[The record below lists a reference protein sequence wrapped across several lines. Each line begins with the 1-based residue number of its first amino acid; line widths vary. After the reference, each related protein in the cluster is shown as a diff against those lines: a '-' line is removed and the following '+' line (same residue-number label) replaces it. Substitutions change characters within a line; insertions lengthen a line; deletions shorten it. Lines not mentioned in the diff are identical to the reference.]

1 MNSADI
7 REGFLRFF
15 EGYDHLRLPSAPL
28 LSPDPT
34 LLFTAAGMVPLK
46 QYYLGEVMPPS
57 LRMTSDQKCIRT
69 NDIERVGR
77 TARHHTFFEMLGNF
91 SIGNYFKDEAIAMA
105 YEFST
110 RVLGLSPDRIWVT
123 IYKEDLQTAD
133 IWQKVGIPRERIVPM
148 GADDNFWTM
157 GPVGPCGPC
166 SELYIDRGVRHPGDE
181 NQQMGDDGDRFLE
194 YWNLVFT
201 QFDRQP
207 DGSLKPLA
215 RKNIDTGLGLE
226 RMTSIMEETD
236 TDFETDGFRPIIQTV
251 ADLSHQEYGADPRVT
266 ARMKTIAD
274 HVRACTFLMA
284 ENLLP
289 SNEKQ
294 GYVLRRLLRR
304 SQALGRMIGI
314 EGAFMGKVADTVI
327 DVMKGPFPELVAEGD
342 RIKGDMEVEEQRF
355 DHTLREGLVEFTKA
369 TLAVRQDGSDTMPGK
384 TAFYLHDTMGFP
396 VELTA
401 DLLRDAGLNLDRE
414 GFDVLLNDQRH
425 GGSESSGVEEASRER
440 TGYVKL
446 RETVGSSHFVGYE
459 TLSAEAVVTGLLKDG
474 EAASSAKVGD
484 HVGLI
489 LSSTPFY
496 GEKGGQVGDTGFI
509 TTPGARFEV
518 TDTGT
523 PVEGLIIHEGI
534 LVEGAIAA
542 GDSARAEVDP
552 ERRKAIARAH
562 TATHL
567 LQAALRSMDP
577 TVQQK
582 GSKVMPDEFHF
593 DFSFRGSL
601 GAGDRKVL
609 EEKVLRFITS
619 NAAVR
624 TDVMPIE
631 EARKTGALAFF
642 GEKYGT
648 AVRVVTADGI
658 SKELCGG
665 THVTAT
671 GDIGFLHIRSIRS
684 IGTDTK
690 RIEASV
696 GLGALRE
703 FWTYQESVERS
714 AETLGCAP
722 VPAEVTRAVED
733 LTGVVRERDRRIEGL
748 IAAAT
753 DRRVRDLI
761 AQPAIVKG
769 QRVVVATFEGL
780 TAEALRSAGD
790 MAEQQ
795 LGDGVF
801 IGMASGGDGFTVIKV
816 FGTAGATF
824 SARGIF
830 KALTDKYGG
839 KGGGSDRMCQGRI
852 AGLPT
857 AEELEALLG

>member
-7 REGFLRFF
+7 REGYLRFF
-15 EGYDHLRLPSAPL
+15 EGHEHLRLPSAPL

-46 QYYLGEVMPPS
+46 QYYLGEATPPNP
-57 LRMTSDQKCIRT
+57 RMTSDQKCIRT

-91 SIGNYFKDEAIAMA
+91 SIGNYFKDDAIAMA

-110 RVLGLSPDRIWVT
+110 KVLSLSADRIWVT
-123 IYKEDLQTAD
+123 IYEDDLQTAD

-181 NQQMGDDGDRFLE
+181 KQQMGDEGDRFLE

-207 DGSLKPLA
+207 DGSLKPLS

-226 RMTSIMEETD
+226 RMTSIIEDTD
-236 TDFETDGFRPIIQTV
+236 TDFETDGFQPIIQTV
-251 ADLSHQEYGADPRVT
+251 TDLSHQEYGGDPQVT

-327 DVMKGPFPELVAEGD
+327 DLMKGPFPELLAERE
-342 RIKGDMEVEEQRF
+342 RIKGDMDIEEQRF
-355 DHTLREGLVEFTKA
+355 DHTLRDGLVEFTKA
-369 TLAVRQDGSDTMPGK
+369 VLAVRQDSSDTMSGK

-401 DLLRDAGLNLDRE
+401 DLLRDAGLKLDCE

-425 GGSESSGVEEASRER
+425 GSSESSGVEEASRER
-440 TGYVKL
+440 TAYIKL
-446 RETVGSSHFVGYE
+446 RSTVGTSHFVGYE

-474 EAASSAKVGD
+474 EPASSAQAGD

-496 GEKGGQVGDTGFI
+496 GEKGGQVGDAGVI
-509 TTPGARFEV
+509 TTQGARFEV
-518 TDTGT
+518 TDTKT
-523 PVEGLIIHEGI
+523 PAEGLIIHEGV

-542 GDSARAEVDP
+542 GETVRAEVDP

-567 LQAALRSMDP
+567 LQAALRSIDS

-582 GSKVMPDEFHF
+582 GSRVMPDEFHF
-593 DFSFRGSL
+593 DFSLRGSL
-601 GAGDRKVL
+601 DADGRKVL
-609 EEKVLRFITS
+609 EEKVLGFITA
-619 NAAVR
+619 NVPVR

-631 EARKTGALAFF
+631 EARRTGALAFF
-642 GEKYGT
+642 GEKYGVT
-648 AVRVVTADGI
+648 VRVVAVDGI

-665 THVTAT
+665 THITAT
-671 GDIGFLHIRSIRS
+671 GDIGFLHIRSIHS

-703 FWTYQESVERS
+703 FWAYQESVEQV
-714 AETLGCAP
+714 AGTLKCRP
-722 VPAEVTRAVED
+722 VPADVTRAVDE
-733 LTGVVRERDRRIEGL
+733 LAAVVKERDRRIEGL

-761 AQPAIVKG
+761 AQPATIKG
-769 QRVVVATFEGL
+769 QPVVVAAFEGL

-795 LGDGVF
+795 LESGVF
-801 IGMASGGDGFTVIKV
+801 IGMTSGGDGFTVIKV
-816 FGTAGATF
+816 FGNAGTTF
-824 SARGIF
+824 SARDIF
-830 KALTDKYGG
+830 KTLTDKYGG
-839 KGGGSDRMCQGRI
+839 KGGGNDRMCQGRI

-857 AEELEALLG
+857 VQELEVLLG

>member
-15 EGYDHLRLPSAPL
+15 EGHDHLRLPSAPL

-46 QYYLGEVMPPS
+46 QYYLGEVAPPS

-91 SIGNYFKDEAIAMA
+91 SIGDYFKDDAIAMA
-105 YEFST
+105 YEYST
-110 RVLGLSPDRIWVT
+110 KVLGLSADRIWVT
-123 IYKEDLQTAD
+123 IYREDLQTAD

-236 TDFETDGFRPIIQTV
+236 TDFETDGFKPIIQTV
-251 ADLSHQEYGADPRVT
+251 SDLSHQEYGAEPRVT

-289 SNEKQ
+289 GNEKQ

-327 DVMKGPFPELVAEGD
+327 DVMKRPFPELVAEAD
-342 RIKGDMEVEEQRF
+342 RIKGDMQVEEQRF

-369 TLAVRQDGSDTMPGK
+369 VEAVRQDGSDTLPGK

-401 DLLRDAGLNLDRE
+401 DLLRDAGLKLDRE
-414 GFDVLLNDQRH
+414 GFDALLNDQRH
-425 GGSESSGVEEASRER
+425 GSSESSGVEEASRER

-446 RETVGSSHFVGYE
+446 RGTVGSSHFVGYE
-459 TLSAEAVVTGLLKDG
+459 TLSAEAVVTGLLRDG

-496 GEKGGQVGDTGFI
+496 GEKGGQVGDMGVI
-509 TTPGARFEV
+509 TTQGARFEV
-518 TDTGT
+518 MDTRT
-523 PVEGLIIHEGI
+523 PVEGLIIHEGV
-534 LVEGAIAA
+534 LVEGAMAA
-542 GDSARAEVDP
+542 GDTARAEVNP
-552 ERRKAIARAH
+552 ERRRAIMRAH

-567 LQAALRSMDP
+567 LQAALRSIDP

-593 DFSFRGSL
+593 DFSFRGSF
-601 GAGDRKVL
+601 GSDDRKAL
-609 EEKVLRFITS
+609 EEKVLGFITS
-619 NAAVR
+619 NVPVR
-624 TDVMPIE
+624 TDVMPME

-642 GEKYGT
+642 GEKYGA
-648 AVRVVTADGI
+648 AVRVVSADGI

-665 THVTAT
+665 THVSAT
-671 GDIGFLHIRSIRS
+671 GDIGFLHIRSIHS

-696 GLGALRE
+696 GLGALHE
-703 FWTYQESVERS
+703 FWAYQDGVEQV
-714 AETLGCAP
+714 AGTLDCAP

-733 LTGVVRERDRRIEGL
+733 VTAAVKERDRRIEGL

-761 AQPAIVKG
+761 AQPASIKG
-769 QRVVVATFEGL
+769 QPVVVATFEAL

-790 MAEQQ
+790 MAERQ
-795 LGDGVF
+795 LQDGVF
-801 IGMASGGDGFTVIKV
+801 IGMTSGGEGFTVIKV

-830 KALTDKYGG
+830 KVLTDKYGG
-839 KGGGSDRMCQGRI
+839 KGGGNDHMCQGRI

>member
-1 MNSADI
+1 VNSADI

-46 QYYLGEVMPPS
+46 QYYLGEVTPPS

-110 RVLGLSPDRIWVT
+110 RVLGLSADRIWVT
-123 IYKEDLQTAD
+123 IYEEDLQTAD

-148 GADDNFWTM
+148 GAGDNFWTM

-284 ENLLP
+284 EKLLP

-342 RIKGDMEVEEQRF
+342 RIKGDMEIEEQRF

-369 TLAVRQDGSDTMPGK
+369 ALAVRQDGSDTMPGK

-459 TLSAEAVVTGLLKDG
+459 TLSAEAVVTGLLKGG

-518 TDTGT
+518 TDTRT

-567 LQAALRSMDP
+567 LQAALRSIDP

-609 EEKVLRFITS
+609 EEEVLGFITS

-642 GEKYGT
+642 GEKYGV

-703 FWTYQESVERS
+703 FWAYQESVERS

-733 LTGVVRERDRRIEGL
+733 LTGVVKERDRRIEGL

-761 AQPAIVKG
+761 AQPATVKG

-801 IGMASGGDGFTVIKV
+801 IGMASGEDGFTVIKV

-839 KGGGSDRMCQGRI
+839 KGGGNDRMCQGRI

>member
-15 EGYDHLRLPSAPL
+15 EGHDHLRLPSAPL
-28 LSPDPT
+28 LSPDRT

-46 QYYLGEVMPPS
+46 QYYLGEVTPPS
-57 LRMTSDQKCIRT
+57 PRMTSDQKCIRT

-91 SIGNYFKDEAIAMA
+91 SIGDYFKDDAIAMA
-105 YEFST
+105 LEFST
-110 RVLGLSPDRIWVT
+110 KVLGLPADRIWVT

-181 NQQMGDDGDRFLE
+181 KQQMGDDGDRFLE

-201 QFDRQP
+201 QFDRQS

-226 RMTSIMEETD
+226 RMTSIIEDTD
-236 TDFETDGFRPIIQTV
+236 TDFETDGFQPIIQTV
-251 ADLSHQEYGADPRVT
+251 ADLSHQEYGRDPRVT

-327 DVMKGPFPELVAEGD
+327 DLMKGPFPELLAEGE
-342 RIKGDMEVEEQRF
+342 RIKRDMAVEEQRF
-355 DHTLREGLVEFTKA
+355 DHTLRDGLVEFTKA
-369 TLAVRQDGSDTMPGK
+369 VEVVRQGGSDTLPGK

-401 DLLRDAGLNLDRE
+401 DLLRDAGIKLDRE
-414 GFDVLLNDQRH
+414 GFDALLNGQRH
-425 GGSESSGVEEASRER
+425 GGSESSGVEDVSRER
-440 TGYVKL
+440 TGYIKL
-446 RETVGSSHFVGYE
+446 RGTVGTSHFVGYE
-459 TLSAEAVVTGLLKDG
+459 SLSAEAVVTGVLKDG
-474 EAASSAKVGD
+474 EPAGSAQVGD
-484 HVGLI
+484 HIGLV
-489 LSSTPFY
+489 LSSTSFY
-496 GEKGGQVGDTGFI
+496 GEKGGQVGDTGII

-518 TDTGT
+518 TDTKT
-523 PVEGLIIHEGI
+523 PVEGLIIHEGV

-542 GDSARAEVDP
+542 GDTARAEVDP

-567 LQAALRSMDP
+567 LQAALRSIDP

-601 GAGDRKVL
+601 DADDRKAM
-609 EEKVLRFITS
+609 EEKVMGFIMA
-619 NAAVR
+619 NVPVR

-631 EARKTGALAFF
+631 EARRTGALAFF
-642 GEKYGT
+642 GEKYGET
-648 AVRVVTADGI
+648 VRVVAADGI

-703 FWTYQESVERS
+703 FWAYQEGVEQ
-714 AETLGCAP
+714 AAGILGCGP
-722 VPAEVTRAVED
+722 VPAEVMRAVQD
-733 LTGVVRERDRRIEGL
+733 LTDVVKEHDRRIEGL

-753 DRRVRDLI
+753 DRHVRDLI
-761 AQPAIVKG
+761 AQPATIKG
-769 QRVVVATFEGL
+769 QPVVVATFEGL
-780 TAEALRSAGD
+780 TTEALRSAGD

-795 LGDGVF
+795 LGNGVF
-801 IGMASGGDGFTVIKV
+801 IGMVAGGDGFSVVKV

-824 SARGIF
+824 SARAIF
-830 KALTDKYGG
+830 KTLTDKYGG
-839 KGGGSDRMCQGRI
+839 KGGGNDRMCQGRI
-852 AGLPT
+852 ASLPT

>member
-1 MNSADI
+1 VNSADI
-7 REGFLRFF
+7 REGYLRFF

-28 LSPDPT
+28 LSPDRT
-34 LLFTAAGMVPLK
+34 LLFTGAGMVPLK
-46 QYYLGEVMPPS
+46 QYYLGEATPPS
-57 LRMTSDQKCIRT
+57 PRMTSDQKCIRT

-91 SIGNYFKDEAIAMA
+91 SIGNYFKDDAIAMA

-110 RVLGLSPDRIWVT
+110 KVLGLSADRIWVT
-123 IYKEDLQTAD
+123 IYREDLQTAD
-133 IWQKVGIPRERIVPM
+133 IWQKVGIPHERIVPM

-181 NQQMGDDGDRFLE
+181 NQKMGDEGDRFLE

-215 RKNIDTGLGLE
+215 CKNIDTGLGLE
-226 RMTSIMEETD
+226 RITSIIEDTD

-251 ADLSHQEYGADPRVT
+251 ADLSHQEYGGDPRVT
-266 ARMKTIAD
+266 SRMKTIAD

-327 DVMKGPFPELVAEGD
+327 DLMKGPFPELVAEGE

-355 DHTLREGLVEFTKA
+355 DRTLREGLVEFTKSVE
-369 TLAVRQDGSDTMPGK
+369 AVRRDGSDTMPGK

-401 DLLRDAGLNLDRE
+401 DLLRDAGLKLDRE
-414 GFDVLLNDQRH
+414 GFGVLLNDQRH
-425 GGSESSGVEEASRER
+425 GGSESSGVEEESRER
-440 TGYVKL
+440 TEYIKL
-446 RETVGSSHFVGYE
+446 RGTVGTSHFVGYE
-459 TLSAEAVVTGLLKDG
+459 TLSAEAVVTGLLKGG
-474 EAASSAKVGD
+474 ESASSAQVGD
-484 HVGLI
+484 HVGLV
-489 LSSTPFY
+489 LSLTPFY
-496 GEKGGQVGDTGFI
+496 GEKGGQVGDTGVI
-509 TTPGARFEV
+509 TTQGAHFEV
-518 TDTGT
+518 TDTKT
-523 PVEGLIIHEGI
+523 PVEGLIIHEGV
-534 LVEGAIAA
+534 LAEGAIAA
-542 GDSARAEVDP
+542 GDTVRAEVDP

-567 LQAALRSMDP
+567 VQAALRSIDP

-593 DFSFRGSL
+593 DFTFRGSL
-601 GAGDRKVL
+601 GADDRKAV
-609 EEKVLRFITS
+609 EEKVLGFITA
-619 NAAVR
+619 NVPVV
-624 TDVMPIE
+624 TEVMSIE
-631 EARKTGALAFF
+631 KARRTGALAFF
-642 GEKYGT
+642 GEKYGA
-648 AVRVVTADGI
+648 AVRVVAVDGV

-696 GLGALRE
+696 GLGALRD
-703 FWTYQESVERS
+703 FWAYQEGVEQ
-714 AETLGCAP
+714 AAGTLNCRP
-722 VPAEVTRAVED
+722 VPAEVTRAVQD
-733 LTGVVRERDRRIEGL
+733 LAGVVDERDRRIEGL

-761 AQPAIVKG
+761 AQPATVKG
-769 QRVVVATFEGL
+769 QPVVVATFEGL

-801 IGMASGGDGFTVIKV
+801 IGMVSGGDGFTVIKV
-816 FGTAGATF
+816 FGTACATF
-824 SARGIF
+824 SARSIF
-830 KALTDKYGG
+830 KTLTDEVGG
-839 KGGGSDRMCQGRI
+839 KGGGNDRMCQGRI
-852 AGLPT
+852 GGLPT

>member
-7 REGFLRFF
+7 REGYLRFF
-15 EGYDHLRLPSAPL
+15 EGHDHLRLPSAPL

-46 QYYLGEVMPPS
+46 QYYLGEATPPS

-91 SIGNYFKDEAIAMA
+91 SIGDYFKDDAIAMA
-105 YEFST
+105 YDFST
-110 RVLGLSPDRIWVT
+110 RVLGLPADRIWVT
-123 IYKEDLQTAD
+123 IYKEDLETAD

-166 SELYIDRGVRHPGDE
+166 SELYIDRGVRHAGDE
-181 NQQMGDDGDRFLE
+181 RQQMGDEGDRFLE

-226 RMTSIMEETD
+226 RMTSILEDTD

-251 ADLSHQEYGADPRVT
+251 SEFSHQEYGADPRVT

-284 ENLLP
+284 EHLLP

-314 EGAFMGKVADTVI
+314 EGSFMGKVADTVI
-327 DVMKGPFPELVAEGD
+327 DLMQGPFPELVAEGQ

-355 DHTLREGLVEFTKA
+355 DRTLREGLVEFTKA
-369 TLAVRQDGSDTMPGK
+369 VEQVRQGGSDTLPGK

-401 DLLRDAGLNLDRE
+401 DLLRDAGLKLDRE
-414 GFDVLLNDQRH
+414 GFDVLLSEQRH
-425 GGSESSGVEEASRER
+425 AGSESSGVEDASRER
-440 TGYVKL
+440 TGYIKL
-446 RETVGSSHFVGYE
+446 RGAVGSTHFVGYE

-474 EAASSAKVGD
+474 EPASSAKAGD

-496 GEKGGQVGDTGFI
+496 GEKGGQVGDTGVI

-518 TDTGT
+518 SDTRT
-523 PVEGLIIHEGI
+523 PVEGLIIHEGV
-534 LVEGAIAA
+534 LVQGAIAA
-542 GDSARAEVDP
+542 GDIARAEVDL
-552 ERRKAIARAH
+552 ERRRAIMRAH

-601 GAGDRKVL
+601 GGDDRKAL
-609 EEKVLRFITS
+609 EQKVLGFITA
-619 NAAVR
+619 NVPVR

-631 EARKTGALAFF
+631 EARRTGALAFF
-642 GEKYGT
+642 GEKYGAT
-648 AVRVVTADGI
+648 VRVVTADGI

-671 GDIGFLHIRSIRS
+671 GDIGFLHVRSIRS
-684 IGTDTK
+684 IGTDTR
-690 RIEASV
+690 RIEAAV

-703 FWTYQESVERS
+703 FWAYQDGMEKAALTMS
-714 AETLGCAP
+714 CAP
-722 VPAEVTRAVED
+722 VPADVVRTAGELV
-733 LTGVVRERDRRIEGL
+733 GQVRERDRRIEGL
-748 IAAAT
+748 VAAAT
-753 DRRVRDLI
+753 DQRMKSLI
-761 AQPAIVKG
+761 ADPAMIKG
-769 QRVVVATFEGL
+769 QPVVLAVFDGL
-780 TAEALRSAGD
+780 TPEALRSAGD

-795 LGDGVF
+795 LGS
-801 IGMASGGDGFTVIKV
+801 GMFVGRLSDADGFAVIKV
-816 FGTAGATF
+816 FGTATGTF
-824 SARGIF
+824 SARKVF
-830 KALTDKYGG
+830 KALTDKLGG
-839 KGGGSDRMCQGRI
+839 KGGGSDRMCQGRV
-852 AGLPT
+852 GGQLT
-857 AEELEALLG
+857 TEELEVLLG

>member
-1 MNSADI
+1 
-7 REGFLRFF
+7 
-15 EGYDHLRLPSAPL
+15 
-28 LSPDPT
+28 
-34 LLFTAAGMVPLK
+34 MVPLK
-46 QYYLGEVMPPS
+46 QYYLGEVTPPS

-123 IYKEDLQTAD
+123 IYEEDLQTAD

-401 DLLRDAGLNLDRE
+401 DLLRDAGLNLNRE

-518 TDTGT
+518 TDTRT

-642 GEKYGT
+642 GEKYGA

-703 FWTYQESVERS
+703 FWAYQESVERS
-714 AETLGCAP
+714 ADTLGCVP
-722 VPAEVTRAVED
+722 VPAEVTRAMED

-761 AQPAIVKG
+761 AQPATVKG
-769 QRVVVATFEGL
+769 QSVVVATFEGL

-839 KGGGSDRMCQGRI
+839 KGGGNDRMCQGRI

>member
-1 MNSADI
+1 
-7 REGFLRFF
+7 
-15 EGYDHLRLPSAPL
+15 
-28 LSPDPT
+28 
-34 LLFTAAGMVPLK
+34 MVPLK
-46 QYYLGEVMPPS
+46 QYYLGEATPPS
-57 LRMTSDQKCIRT
+57 VRMTSDQKCIRT

-91 SIGNYFKDEAIAMA
+91 SIGDYFKDDAIAMA
-105 YEFST
+105 YDFST
-110 RVLGLSPDRIWVT
+110 RVLGLPAGRIWVT

-133 IWQKVGIPRERIVPM
+133 IWQKVGIPRDRIVPM

-166 SELYIDRGVRHPGDE
+166 TELYIDRGVRHPGDE
-181 NQQMGDDGDRFLE
+181 NQRMGDEGDRFLE

-226 RMTSIMEETD
+226 RMTSIIEDTD

-251 ADLSHQEYGADPRVT
+251 AELSRQEYGADARVT

-284 ENLLP
+284 EHLLP

-314 EGAFMGKVADTVI
+314 EGSFMGAVADSVI
-327 DVMKGPFPELVAEGD
+327 DLMQGPFPELAAEGD
-342 RIKGDMEVEEQRF
+342 RIKRDMEVEEQRF
-355 DHTLREGLVEFTKA
+355 DRTLREGLVEFTKA
-369 TLAVRQDGSDTMPGK
+369 VDQVRQSGGDTLPGK

-401 DLLRDAGLNLDRE
+401 DLLRDAGLKLDRE
-414 GFDVLLNDQRH
+414 GFDVLLQEQRH
-425 GGSESSGVEEASRER
+425 GGSESSGVEDASRER
-440 TGYVKL
+440 TGFIKL
-446 RETVGSSHFVGYE
+446 REAVGTTHFVGYE
-459 TLSAEAVVTGLLKDG
+459 TMSAEAVVTGLLRDG
-474 EAASSAKVGD
+474 QPASSAKTGD

-496 GEKGGQVGDTGFI
+496 GEKGGQVGDTGVI

-518 TDTGT
+518 TDTKT
-523 PVEGLIIHEGI
+523 PVEGLIIHEGV
-534 LVEGAIAA
+534 LVEGAMAA
-542 GDSARAEVDP
+542 GDTARAEVDAP
-552 ERRKAIARAH
+552 RRRAIMRAH

-567 LQAALRSMDP
+567 LQAALRAIDP

-593 DFSFRGSL
+593 DFSFRGTL
-601 GAGDRKVL
+601 GADDRKAL
-609 EEKVLRFITS
+609 EEKVMGFIMA
-619 NAAVR
+619 NAPVR

-631 EARKTGALAFF
+631 EARRTGALAFF
-642 GEKYGT
+642 GEKYGAT
-648 AVRVVTADGI
+648 VRVVTADGI

-665 THVTAT
+665 THVSAT
-671 GDIGFLHIRSIRS
+671 GDIGFLHVRSIRS

-696 GLGALRE
+696 GLGALHE
-703 FWTYQESVERS
+703 FWTYQDGVE
-714 AETLGCAP
+714 ETAGALSCAP
-722 VPAEVTRAVED
+722 VPAEVAHAARELVEQ
-733 LTGVVRERDRRIEGL
+733 VKERDRRIEGL
-748 IAAAT
+748 VAAAT
-753 DRRVRDLI
+753 DQRMRSLI
-761 AQPAIVKG
+761 TRPVTIKG
-769 QRVVVATFEGL
+769 QPVVVAAFEGI
-780 TAEALRSAGD
+780 TPEVLRSAGD
-790 MAEQQ
+790 TAEQQ
-795 LGDGVF
+795 LGR
-801 IGMASGGDGFTVIKV
+801 GMFVGRVSDGDGFTVIKV
-816 FGTAGATF
+816 FGSATGTF
-824 SARGIF
+824 SARQVF
-830 KALTDKYGG
+830 KALTDKLGG
-839 KGGGSDRMCQGRI
+839 KGGGSDRMCQGRV
-852 AGLPT
+852 GGDVS

>member
-1 MNSADI
+1 
-7 REGFLRFF
+7 
-15 EGYDHLRLPSAPL
+15 
-28 LSPDPT
+28 
-34 LLFTAAGMVPLK
+34 
-46 QYYLGEVMPPS
+46 
-57 LRMTSDQKCIRT
+57 
-69 NDIERVGR
+69 
-77 TARHHTFFEMLGNF
+77 
-91 SIGNYFKDEAIAMA
+91 
-105 YEFST
+105 
-110 RVLGLSPDRIWVT
+110 
-123 IYKEDLQTAD
+123 
-133 IWQKVGIPRERIVPM
+133 
-148 GADDNFWTM
+148 
-157 GPVGPCGPC
+157 
-166 SELYIDRGVRHPGDE
+166 
-181 NQQMGDDGDRFLE
+181 
-194 YWNLVFT
+194 
-201 QFDRQP
+201 
-207 DGSLKPLA
+207 
-215 RKNIDTGLGLE
+215 
-226 RMTSIMEETD
+226 
-236 TDFETDGFRPIIQTV
+236 
-251 ADLSHQEYGADPRVT
+251 
-266 ARMKTIAD
+266 
-274 HVRACTFLMA
+274 
-284 ENLLP
+284 
-289 SNEKQ
+289 
-294 GYVLRRLLRR
+294 RLLRR

-327 DVMKGPFPELVAEGD
+327 DVMKGPFPELLAEAD
-342 RIKGDMEVEEQRF
+342 RIKGDMQVEELRF

-369 TLAVRQDGSDTMPGK
+369 VETVRQDGRDTLPGN

-396 VELTA
+396 VELTT
-401 DLLRDAGLNLDRE
+401 DLLRDAGLKLDRE
-414 GFDVLLNDQRH
+414 GFDALLNDQRH
-425 GGSESSGVEEASRER
+425 GGSESSGVEDASRER

-446 RETVGSSHFVGYE
+446 RDTVGSSHFVGYE

-474 EAASSAKVGD
+474 AAASSAKAGD

-496 GEKGGQVGDTGFI
+496 GEKGGQVGDTGVI
-509 TTPGARFEV
+509 TTQGARFEV
-518 TDTGT
+518 TDTRT
-523 PVEGLIIHEGI
+523 PVEGLIIHEGV
-534 LVEGAIAA
+534 LVEGAMAA
-542 GDSARAEVDP
+542 GDTTRAEVDP

-567 LQAALRSMDP
+567 LQAALRSIDP

-601 GAGDRKVL
+601 GPDDRKAL
-609 EEKVLRFITS
+609 EEKVLGFITS
-619 NAAVR
+619 NVPVR

-642 GEKYGT
+642 GEKYGA
-648 AVRVVTADGI
+648 AVRVVSADGI

-671 GDIGFLHIRSIRS
+671 GDLGFLHIRSMRS

-696 GLGALRE
+696 GLGALHE
-703 FWTYQESVERS
+703 LWAYQDGVEQVAR
-714 AETLGCAP
+714 ALDCAP

-733 LTGVVRERDRRIEGL
+733 VTAVVKERDRRIEGF

-761 AQPAIVKG
+761 AQPASIKG
-769 QRVVVATFEGL
+769 QPVVVATFEGL

-830 KALTDKYGG
+830 KTLTDKYGG
-839 KGGGSDRMCQGRI
+839 KGGGNDRMCQGRI

-857 AEELEALLG
+857 AGELEALLG

>member
-28 LSPDPT
+28 LSPDRT

-46 QYYLGEVMPPS
+46 QYYLGEATPPS
-57 LRMTSDQKCIRT
+57 PRMASDQKCIRT

-110 RVLGLSPDRIWVT
+110 KVLGLSADRIWVT
-123 IYKEDLQTAD
+123 IYEEDLQTAD
-133 IWQKVGIPRERIVPM
+133 IWRKVGIPRERIVPM

-166 SELYIDRGVRHPGDE
+166 SELYIDRGIRHPGDE
-181 NQQMGDDGDRFLE
+181 KQQMGDEGDRFLE

-226 RMTSIMEETD
+226 RMTSIIEDTD

-251 ADLSHQEYGADPRVT
+251 ADLSHQEYGRDPRVT

-314 EGAFMGKVADTVI
+314 EGPFMGKVANTVI
-327 DVMKGPFPELVAEGD
+327 DVMKGPFPELLAEGG
-342 RIKGDMEVEEQRF
+342 RIKGDMEIEEQRF
-355 DHTLREGLVEFTKA
+355 DHTLREGLVEFTRA
-369 TLAVRQDGSDTMPGK
+369 VDTVRQEGGDALSGK

-396 VELTA
+396 VELTD
-401 DLLRDAGLNLDRE
+401 DLLRDSGLKLDRE

-446 RETVGSSHFVGYE
+446 RGTVGSSVFVGYE
-459 TLSAEAVVTGLLKDG
+459 TLSAEAVVTGLLRDG
-474 EAASSAKVGD
+474 EVTSSAKEGD
-484 HVGLI
+484 RVGLV

-509 TTPGARFEV
+509 TTQGARFEV
-518 TDTGT
+518 TDTKT
-523 PVEGLIIHEGI
+523 PVEGLIIHEGV
-534 LVEGAIAA
+534 LLQGAIAA
-542 GDSARAEVDP
+542 GDTARADVDP
-552 ERRKAIARAH
+552 QRRTAIARAH

-567 LQAALRSMDP
+567 LQAALRSIDP

-601 GAGDRKVL
+601 GDDDRRSL
-609 EEKVLRFITS
+609 EEKVLGFITA
-619 NAAVR
+619 NRPVR
-624 TDVMPIE
+624 TDVMPID
-631 EARKTGALAFF
+631 EARSTGALAFF
-642 GEKYGT
+642 GEKYG
-648 AVRVVTADGI
+648 AVVRVVAVDGV

-703 FWTYQESVERS
+703 FWACREGLERS
-714 AETLGCAP
+714 AETLGCSP
-722 VPAEVTRAVED
+722 IPAEVTRAVDD
-733 LTGVVRERDRRIEGL
+733 LATAVRECERRIEGL
-748 IAAAT
+748 VTAAT

-761 AQPAIVKG
+761 AQPATIKG
-769 QRVVVATFEGL
+769 QPVVVATFEGL
-780 TAEALRSAGD
+780 SAEALRNAGD
-790 MAEQQ
+790 VAEQQ
-795 LGDGVF
+795 LGNGVF
-801 IGMASGGDGFTVIKV
+801 IGMVSGGDGFTVVKV
-816 FGTAGATF
+816 FGAASAEF
-824 SARGIF
+824 SARVIF

-852 AGLPT
+852 AGLPSV
-857 AEELEALLG
+857 EELEALLG

>member
-7 REGFLRFF
+7 REGYLRFF
-15 EGYDHLRLPSAPL
+15 EGYDHLRLSSAPL
-28 LSPDPT
+28 LSPDRT

-46 QYYLGEVMPPS
+46 QYYLGEATPPS
-57 LRMTSDQKCIRT
+57 PRMTSDQKCIRT

-91 SIGNYFKDEAIAMA
+91 SVGNYFKDDAIAMA

-110 RVLGLSPDRIWVT
+110 KVLGLPAGRIWVT
-123 IYKEDLQTAD
+123 IYEEDLQTAD
-133 IWQKVGIPRERIVPM
+133 IWQKVGIPRERIVSM

-166 SELYIDRGVRHPGDE
+166 SELYFDRGVRHPGDE
-181 NQQMGDDGDRFLE
+181 QQQMGDEGDRFLE

-226 RMTSIMEETD
+226 RMTSIIEDTD
-236 TDFETDGFRPIIQTV
+236 TDFETDGFQPIIQTV
-251 ADLSHQEYGADPRVT
+251 ADLSHQEYGKDPRVA

-314 EGAFMGKVADTVI
+314 EGAFMGKVTDTVI
-327 DVMKGPFPELVAEGD
+327 DIMNGPFPELLAERD
-342 RIKGDMEVEEQRF
+342 RIKHDMEVEEQRF
-355 DHTLREGLVEFTKA
+355 DHTLREGLVEFTR
-369 TLAVRQDGSDTMPGK
+369 AVEVVRRDGSDTMSGK

-396 VELTA
+396 VELTT
-401 DLLRDAGLNLDRE
+401 DLLRDAGLKLDRE
-414 GFDVLLNDQRH
+414 GFDALLNDQRH
-425 GGSESSGVEEASRER
+425 GGSDASGVEEASRER
-440 TGYVKL
+440 SGYINL
-446 RETVGSSHFVGYE
+446 RSTVGSSHFVGYE

-474 EAASSAKVGD
+474 ESASSAKAGD
-484 HVGLI
+484 HIGLI

-496 GEKGGQVGDTGFI
+496 GERGGQVGDTGSI
-509 TTPGARFEV
+509 TTQGARFEV
-518 TDTGT
+518 TDTKA

-542 GDSARAEVDP
+542 GDTVRVEVDAG
-552 ERRKAIARAH
+552 RRKAIARAH

-567 LQAALRSMDP
+567 LQAALRSIDS

-593 DFSFRGSL
+593 DFSFRGGL
-601 GAGDRKVL
+601 DADDRKVM
-609 EEKVLRFITS
+609 EEKVLGFITA
-619 NAAVR
+619 NVPIR
-624 TDVMPIE
+624 TDVMPLE

-642 GEKYGT
+642 GEKYGAT
-648 AVRVVTADGI
+648 VRVVTADGI

-696 GLGALRE
+696 GLGALHE
-703 FWTYQESVERS
+703 FWAYQESVEQI
-714 AETLGCAP
+714 AGTLNCGQAP
-722 VPAEVTRAVED
+722 VEVARAAGD
-733 LTGVVRERDRRIEGL
+733 LANVVRERDRRIEGL

-761 AQPAIVKG
+761 AQPATIKG
-769 QRVVVATFEGL
+769 HAVVVAAFEGL

-795 LGDGVF
+795 LGSGLF
-801 IGMASGGDGFTVIKV
+801 IGMLSGGDGFTVIKV
-816 FGTAGATF
+816 FGAAGATF
-824 SARGIF
+824 SARSIF
-830 KALTDKYGG
+830 KTLTDKYGG

-857 AEELEALLG
+857 AGELEALLG

>member
-46 QYYLGEVMPPS
+46 QYYLGEVTPPS

-123 IYKEDLQTAD
+123 IYEEDLQTAD

-401 DLLRDAGLNLDRE
+401 DLLRDAGLNLNRE

-518 TDTGT
+518 TDTRT

-642 GEKYGT
+642 GEKYGA

-703 FWTYQESVERS
+703 FWAYQESVERS
-714 AETLGCAP
+714 ADTLGCVP
-722 VPAEVTRAVED
+722 VPAEVTRAMED

-761 AQPAIVKG
+761 AQPATVKG
-769 QRVVVATFEGL
+769 QSVVVATFEGL

-839 KGGGSDRMCQGRI
+839 KGGGNDRMCQGRI

>member
-1 MNSADI
+1 VNSADI
-7 REGFLRFF
+7 REGYLRFF

-46 QYYLGEVMPPS
+46 QYYLGEVTPPS

-110 RVLGLSPDRIWVT
+110 RVLGLSADRIWVT
-123 IYKEDLQTAD
+123 IYEEDPQTAD

-304 SQALGRMIGI
+304 SQALGRMVGI

-327 DVMKGPFPELVAEGD
+327 DVMKGPFPELLAEAE
-342 RIKGDMEVEEQRF
+342 RIKSDMEVEEQRF

-369 TLAVRQDGSDTMPGK
+369 VEAVRQGGSDTMPGK

-396 VELTA
+396 VELTT
-401 DLLRDAGLNLDRE
+401 DLLRDAGLKLDRE
-414 GFDVLLNDQRH
+414 GFDALLNDQRH

-446 RETVGSSHFVGYE
+446 RGAVGSSHFVGYE
-459 TLSAEAVVTGLLKDG
+459 TLSAEAVVTGLLQDG

-518 TDTGT
+518 TDTRT
-523 PVEGLIIHEGI
+523 PVDGLIIHEGV
-534 LVEGAIAA
+534 LLEGAIAA
-542 GDSARAEVDP
+542 GDTARAEVDP

-567 LQAALRSMDP
+567 LQAALRSIDP

-593 DFSFRGSL
+593 DFSLRGSL
-601 GAGDRKVL
+601 GPDDRKAL
-609 EEKVLRFITS
+609 EEKVLGFITS

-631 EARKTGALAFF
+631 DARKSGALAFF
-642 GEKYGT
+642 GEKYGA

-703 FWTYQESVERS
+703 FWTYQEGMEQ
-714 AETLGCAP
+714 AAWTLNCGP

-733 LTGVVRERDRRIEGL
+733 LTRMVKERDRRIEGL
-748 IAAAT
+748 VATAT
-753 DRRVRDLI
+753 DRRMRDLI
-761 AQPAIVKG
+761 AQPATVKG
-769 QRVVVATFEGL
+769 QPVVVATFEGL
-780 TAEALRSAGD
+780 AAEALRSAGD

-801 IGMASGGDGFTVIKV
+801 IGMASGADGFTVIKV

-830 KALTDKYGG
+830 KALTDRYGG
-839 KGGGSDRMCQGRI
+839 KGGGNDRMCQGRI
-852 AGLPT
+852 GGLPT

>member
-7 REGFLRFF
+7 REGYLRFF
-15 EGYDHLRLPSAPL
+15 EGYDHLRLASAPL
-28 LSPDPT
+28 LSPDRT

-46 QYYLGEVMPPS
+46 QFYLGEVAPPS
-57 LRMTSDQKCIRT
+57 PRMTSDQKCIRT

-91 SIGNYFKDEAIAMA
+91 SIGNYFKDDAIAMA
-105 YEFST
+105 YEYST
-110 RVLGLSPDRIWVT
+110 KVLGLSADRIWVT
-123 IYKEDLQTAD
+123 IYEDDLQTAD

-181 NQQMGDDGDRFLE
+181 NQQMGDEGDRFLE

-226 RMTSIMEETD
+226 RMTSIIEDTD
-236 TDFETDGFRPIIQTV
+236 TDFETDGFQPIIQTV
-251 ADLSHQEYGADPRVT
+251 ADLSHQEYGGDPRVT
-266 ARMKTIAD
+266 SRMKTIAD

-327 DVMKGPFPELVAEGD
+327 DLMKGPFPELVAESE
-342 RIKGDMEVEEQRF
+342 RIKRDMDIEEQRF
-355 DHTLREGLVEFTKA
+355 DHTLREGLVEFTRA
-369 TLAVRQDGSDTMPGK
+369 VEAVRRDGSDTMPGK

-396 VELTA
+396 IELTA
-401 DLLRDAGLNLDRE
+401 DLLRDAGLELDRE

-440 TGYVKL
+440 TGYIKV
-446 RETVGSSHFVGYE
+446 RGAVGTSHFVGYE
-459 TLSAEAVVTGLLKDG
+459 TLSAEAVVTGLLKGG
-474 EAASSAKVGD
+474 ESASSAQVGD
-484 HVGLI
+484 HVGLV

-496 GEKGGQVGDTGFI
+496 GEKGGQVGDTGVI
-509 TTPGARFEV
+509 TTQGARFEV
-518 TDTGT
+518 TDTKT
-523 PVEGLIIHEGI
+523 PVEGLIIHEGV

-542 GDSARAEVDP
+542 GDTARAEVDP
-552 ERRKAIARAH
+552 GRRKAIARAH

-567 LQAALRSMDP
+567 LQAALRSIDP
-577 TVQQK
+577 TVRQK

-601 GAGDRKVL
+601 GADDRKAL
-609 EEKVLRFITS
+609 EEKVLGFITA
-619 NAAVR
+619 NAVVR

-631 EARKTGALAFF
+631 EAHKTGALAFF
-642 GEKYGT
+642 GEKYGE
-648 AVRVVTADGI
+648 AVRVVAVDGI

-671 GDIGFLHIRSIRS
+671 GNIGFLHIRSMRS

-696 GLGALRE
+696 GLGALQE
-703 FWTYQESVERS
+703 FWAYQEGLER
-714 AETLGCAP
+714 AAGTLNCGS

-733 LTGVVRERDRRIEGL
+733 LTALVKERDRRIEGL

-761 AQPAIVKG
+761 AQPATVKG
-769 QRVVVATFEGL
+769 QPVVVATFEGL

-801 IGMASGGDGFTVIKV
+801 IGMLSGGDGFTVIKV
-816 FGTAGATF
+816 FGTASATF
-824 SARGIF
+824 SARDIF
-830 KALTDKYGG
+830 KALTDKVGG
-839 KGGGSDRMCQGRI
+839 KGGGNDRMCQGRI

>member
-7 REGFLRFF
+7 REGYLRFF
-15 EGYDHLRLPSAPL
+15 EQHDHLRVPSAPL

-46 QYYLGEVMPPS
+46 QYYLGEATPPNP
-57 LRMTSDQKCIRT
+57 RMTSDQKCIRT

-91 SIGNYFKDEAIAMA
+91 SIGNYFKDDAIAMA

-110 RVLGLSPDRIWVT
+110 RVLGLPADSIWVT

-148 GADDNFWTM
+148 GAEDNFWTM

-166 SELYIDRGVRHPGDE
+166 SELYVDRGIRHPGDE
-181 NQQMGDDGDRFLE
+181 KQQMGDEGDRFLE

-201 QFDRQP
+201 QYDRQP

-226 RMTSIMEETD
+226 RMTSIIEDTD
-236 TDFETDGFRPIIQTV
+236 TDFETDGFVPIIQTV
-251 ADLSHQEYGADPRVT
+251 GELSHQEYGKDPRVT
-266 ARMKTIAD
+266 ARMKTIVD

-314 EGAFMGKVADTVI
+314 EGGFIGKVADTVI
-327 DVMKGPFPELVAEGD
+327 DLMKGAFPELATERD
-342 RIKGDMEVEEQRF
+342 RIKRDMDVEEQRF
-355 DHTLREGLVEFTKA
+355 DRTLQSGLVGFNKA
-369 TLAVRQDGSDTMPGK
+369 VDAVRQDGGDTLPGK

-396 VELTA
+396 VELTT
-401 DLLRDAGLNLDRE
+401 DLLRDAGLQLDRE
-414 GFDVLLNDQRH
+414 GFDALLKEQRH
-425 GGSESSGVEEASRER
+425 GGSESSGVEEATRER
-440 TGYVKL
+440 TGYIKL
-446 RETVGSSHFVGYE
+446 RNAVSSTHFVGYE
-459 TLSAEAVVTGLLKDG
+459 TLSAEAVVTGLLREG
-474 EAASSAKVGD
+474 EIASSAVAGD
-484 HVGLI
+484 HIGLV

-496 GEKGGQVGDTGFI
+496 GEKGGQVGDTGII
-509 TTPGARFEV
+509 TTQGARFQV
-518 TDTGT
+518 TDTKA
-523 PVEGLIIHEGI
+523 PVEGLIIHEGV
-534 LVEGAIAA
+534 LLEGAIAA
-542 GDSARAEVDP
+542 GDTVRAEVDA
-552 ERRKAIARAH
+552 RRRAAIARAH

-567 LQAALRSMDP
+567 LQAALRTIDA

-593 DFSFRGSL
+593 DFSFRGNL

-609 EEKVLRFITS
+609 EETVLGYIMA
-619 NAAVR
+619 NVPVR

-631 EARKTGALAFF
+631 EARKSGALAFF
-642 GEKYGT
+642 GEKYGAT
-648 AVRVVTADGI
+648 VRVVSADGI

-665 THVTAT
+665 THVGAT
-671 GDIGFLHIRSIRS
+671 GDIGMLHVRSIRS
-684 IGTDTK
+684 IGTDTR

-696 GLGALRE
+696 GFGALRE
-703 FWTYQESVERS
+703 FAEEREGIEQLAATLNCTPVAADVARAAQDL
-714 AETLGCAP
+714 AE
-722 VPAEVTRAVED
+722 AVK
-733 LTGVVRERDRRIEGL
+733 ERDHRIEGL
-748 IAAAT
+748 VAAAA
-753 DRRVRDLI
+753 DRRVHDLI
-761 AQPAIVKG
+761 AQPATIKG
-769 QRVVVATFEGL
+769 QPVVIATFEGL
-780 TAEALRSAGD
+780 TAEALRRAGD
-790 MAEQQ
+790 TAEQQ
-795 LGDGVF
+795 LGSGVF
-801 IGMASGGDGFTVIKV
+801 IGMATGGDGFTVIKV
-816 FGTAGATF
+816 FGEAGKSF

-830 KALTDKYGG
+830 KTLTDKYGG
-839 KGGGSDRMCQGRI
+839 KGGGNDRMCQGRV

-857 AEELEALLG
+857 VQELEALLG

>member
-1 MNSADI
+1 
-7 REGFLRFF
+7 
-15 EGYDHLRLPSAPL
+15 
-28 LSPDPT
+28 
-34 LLFTAAGMVPLK
+34 MVPLK
-46 QYYLGEVMPPS
+46 QYYLGEATPPS
-57 LRMTSDQKCIRT
+57 PRMTSDQKCIRT

-110 RVLGLSPDRIWVT
+110 KVLGLSADRIWVT

-133 IWQKVGIPRERIVPM
+133 IWQKVGIPRERIMPM

-166 SELYIDRGVRHPGDE
+166 SELYLDRGVRHPGDE
-181 NQQMGDDGDRFLE
+181 NQKMGDEGDRFLE

-207 DGSLKPLA
+207 DGSLKLLA

-226 RMTSIMEETD
+226 RMTSIIEDTD

-251 ADLSHQEYGADPRVT
+251 ADLSHQEYGGDPRVT
-266 ARMKTIAD
+266 SRMKTIAD

-327 DVMKGPFPELVAEGD
+327 DLMKGPFPELLAESE

-355 DHTLREGLVEFTKA
+355 DHTLREGLVEFTKSVEV
-369 TLAVRQDGSDTMPGK
+369 VRRDGSDTMPGK

-401 DLLRDAGLNLDRE
+401 DLLRDAGLKLDRE
-414 GFDVLLNDQRH
+414 GFDDLLNDQRH

-440 TGYVKL
+440 TGYIKL
-446 RETVGSSHFVGYE
+446 RGTVGTSHFLGYE

-474 EAASSAKVGD
+474 EPASSARLGD
-484 HVGLI
+484 HVGLV

-496 GEKGGQVGDTGFI
+496 GEKGGQVGDTGVI
-509 TTPGARFEV
+509 TTQRACFEV
-518 TDTGT
+518 TDTKT
-523 PVEGLIIHEGI
+523 PVEGLIIHEGV
-534 LVEGAIAA
+534 LAEGAIAA
-542 GDSARAEVDP
+542 GDTVRAEVDP

-567 LQAALRSMDP
+567 LQAALRSIDP

-593 DFSFRGSL
+593 DFTFRGSL
-601 GAGDRKVL
+601 GADDRKAL
-609 EEKVLRFITS
+609 EEKVLGFITA
-619 NAAVR
+619 NVPVR

-631 EARKTGALAFF
+631 EARRTGALAFF
-642 GEKYGT
+642 GEKYGA
-648 AVRVVTADGI
+648 AVRVVAVDGI

-703 FWTYQESVERS
+703 FWTYQEGVEQ
-714 AETLGCAP
+714 AAGTLGCGP
-722 VPAEVTRAVED
+722 IPAEVARAVQD
-733 LTGVVRERDRRIEGL
+733 LVGVVKERDRRIEGL

-761 AQPAIVKG
+761 AQPATIKG
-769 QRVVVATFEGL
+769 QPVVVATFEGL

-795 LGDGVF
+795 LGNGVF
-801 IGMASGGDGFTVIKV
+801 IGMASRGDGFSVVKV
-816 FGTAGATF
+816 FGTACATF

-830 KALTDKYGG
+830 KTLTDKVGG
-839 KGGGSDRMCQGRI
+839 KGGGNDRMCEGRI

>member
-1 MNSADI
+1 VNSADI

-15 EGYDHLRLPSAPL
+15 EGHDHLRIPSAPL

-46 QYYLGEVMPPS
+46 QYYLGEVTPPNV
-57 LRMTSDQKCIRT
+57 RMTSDQKCIRT

-91 SIGNYFKDEAIAMA
+91 SIGDYFKDDAIAMA
-105 YEFST
+105 LEFST
-110 RVLGLSPDRIWVT
+110 KVLGLPADRIWVT

-133 IWQKVGIPRERIVPM
+133 IWRKAGIPRERIVPM
-148 GADDNFWTM
+148 GAEDNFWTM

-181 NQQMGDDGDRFLE
+181 KQQMGDDGDRFLE

-226 RMTSIMEETD
+226 RMTSIIEDTD

-251 ADLSHQEYGADPRVT
+251 ADLSHQEYGGDPRVT

-284 ENLLP
+284 EDLLP

-327 DVMKGPFPELVAEGD
+327 DLMKGPFPELLAERE
-342 RIKGDMEVEEQRF
+342 RIKGDMAVEEQRF

-369 TLAVRQDGSDTMPGK
+369 VEAVRQGGSDTLPGK

-401 DLLRDAGLNLDRE
+401 DLLRDAGLKLDRE
-414 GFDVLLNDQRH
+414 GFDDLLNDQRH

-440 TGYVKL
+440 TGYIKL
-446 RETVGSSHFVGYE
+446 RGTVGTSHFVGYE
-459 TLSAEAVVTGLLKDG
+459 TLSVEALVTGLLKGG
-474 EAASSAKVGD
+474 ESASSAQEGD
-484 HVGLI
+484 HVGLV

-496 GEKGGQVGDTGFI
+496 GEKGGQVGDTGVI
-509 TTPGARFEV
+509 TTQGARFEV
-518 TDTGT
+518 TDTKT
-523 PVEGLIIHEGI
+523 PVEGLIIHEGV
-534 LVEGAIAA
+534 LLEGAIAA
-542 GDSARAEVDP
+542 GDTARAEVDVG
-552 ERRKAIARAH
+552 RRKAIARAH

-567 LQAALRSMDP
+567 LQAALRSIDP

-601 GAGDRKVL
+601 GADARKAM
-609 EEKVLRFITS
+609 EEKVLGFITA
-619 NAAVR
+619 NVPVR

-631 EARKTGALAFF
+631 EARRTGALAFF
-642 GEKYGT
+642 GEKYGEV
-648 AVRVVTADGI
+648 VRVVSADGI

-665 THVTAT
+665 THVIAT
-671 GDIGFLHIRSIRS
+671 GDIGFLHIRSMRS

-703 FWTYQESVERS
+703 FWAYQEGVEQ
-714 AETLGCAP
+714 AAGTLNCGP
-722 VPAEVTRAVED
+722 VPAEVARAVED
-733 LTGVVRERDRRIEGL
+733 LTGVVKERDRRIEGL

-761 AQPAIVKG
+761 AQPVTIKG
-769 QRVVVATFEGL
+769 QPVVVATFEGL
-780 TAEALRSAGD
+780 TTEALRSAGD

-795 LGDGVF
+795 LGNGVF
-801 IGMASGGDGFTVIKV
+801 IGMVSGGDGFTVVKV

-830 KALTDKYGG
+830 KTLTDKYGG
-839 KGGGSDRMCQGRI
+839 KGGGNDRMCQGRI
-852 AGLPT
+852 TGLPT

>member
-7 REGFLRFF
+7 REGFLQFF
-15 EGYDHLRLPSAPL
+15 EGHDHLRLPSAPL

-46 QYYLGEVMPPS
+46 QYYLGEAVPPRV
-57 LRMTSDQKCIRT
+57 RMTSDQKCIRT

-91 SIGNYFKDEAIAMA
+91 SIGDYFKDDAIAWA

-110 RVLGLSPDRIWVT
+110 RVLGLPADRIWVT
-123 IYKEDLQTAD
+123 IYEQDLETAD
-133 IWQKVGIPRERIVPM
+133 VWQKVGIPRDRIVPM

-166 SELYIDRGVRHPGDE
+166 SELYIDRGIRHPGDE
-181 NQQMGDDGDRFLE
+181 LQHMGGEGDRFLE

-207 DGSLKPLA
+207 DGSLKPLG

-226 RMTSIMEETD
+226 RMTSIIEDTD
-236 TDFETDGFRPIIQTV
+236 TDFETDAFRPIVQTV
-251 ADLSHQEYGADPRVT
+251 ADLSHQEYGADARTT
-266 ARMKTIAD
+266 ARIKTIAD

-314 EGAFMGKVADTVI
+314 EGPFLGTVARTVVDT
-327 DVMKGPFPELVAEGD
+327 MKQPFPELVPAQS
-342 RIKGDMEVEEQRF
+342 RILHDMEVEEQRF
-355 DHTLREGLVEFTKA
+355 DHTLREGLVEFNRVVEDVRREGGD
-369 TLAVRQDGSDTMPGK
+369 TLPGR

-396 VELTA
+396 VELTE
-401 DLLRDAGLNLDRE
+401 DLLRDAGLKLDRA
-414 GFDVLLNDQRH
+414 GFDALLEEQRH
-425 GGSESSGVEEASRER
+425 GGSESSGVEEATRER
-440 TGYVKL
+440 TGYIKL
-446 RETVGSSHFVGYE
+446 REKVSASQFVGYE
-459 TLSAEAVVTGLLKDG
+459 SLSSQTVVTGILRDG
-474 EAASSAKVGD
+474 EVTGSASAGDSVGVVLAA
-484 HVGLI
+484 
-489 LSSTPFY
+489 TPFY
-496 GEKGGQVGDTGFI
+496 GEKGGQVGDTGVI
-509 TTPGARFEV
+509 AAPGARFEV
-518 TDTGT
+518 QDTQT
-523 PVEGLIIHEGI
+523 PVEGLIIQFGTVTDGT
-534 LVEGAIAA
+534 LAV
-542 GDSARAEVDP
+542 GDAVRAEVDAP
-552 ERRKAIARAH
+552 RRWAIMRAH

-601 GAGDRKVL
+601 GTQERKAL
-609 EEKVLRFITS
+609 EEQVLGFITA
-619 NAAVR
+619 NVPVR

-642 GEKYGT
+642 GEKYGST
-648 AVRVVTADGI
+648 VRVVSAGDI

-665 THVTAT
+665 THVRAT
-671 GDIGFLHIRSIRS
+671 GDIGFLRVRSIRS

-696 GLGALRE
+696 GLAALRDLWSYE
-703 FWTYQESVERS
+703 DAVDQT
-714 AETLGCAP
+714 ADLLGCAP
-722 VPAEVTRAVED
+722 TPSEVVRSAGE
-733 LTGVVRERDRRIEGL
+733 LTASVRERDRRIESL
-748 IAAAT
+748 TAQAA

-761 AQPAIVKG
+761 ADPVVIAGQP
-769 QRVVVATFEGL
+769 VVLATFEGL
-780 TAEALRSAGD
+780 SADALRRAGD
-790 MAEQQ
+790 TAEQQ
-795 LGDGVF
+795 LGSGMF
-801 IGMASGGDGFTVIKV
+801 IGTVTGGDGFTVIKV
-816 FGTAGATF
+816 FGDAAARF
-824 SARGIF
+824 SARKVF
-830 KALTDKYGG
+830 TALADRFGG
-839 KGGGSDRMCQGRI
+839 KGGGSDRMCQGRL
-852 AGLPT
+852 GGVPT
-857 AEELEALLG
+857 AADLEALLG

>member
-1 MNSADI
+1 
-7 REGFLRFF
+7 
-15 EGYDHLRLPSAPL
+15 
-28 LSPDPT
+28 
-34 LLFTAAGMVPLK
+34 MVPLK
-46 QYYLGEVMPPS
+46 QYYLGEVTPPS

-110 RVLGLSPDRIWVT
+110 RVLGLSADRIWVT

-314 EGAFMGKVADTVI
+314 EGTFMGKVADTVI
-327 DVMKGPFPELVAEGD
+327 DVMKGPFPELIAEGD
-342 RIKGDMEVEEQRF
+342 RIKGDMEIEEQRF
-355 DHTLREGLVEFTKA
+355 NHTLREGLVEFTKA
-369 TLAVRQDGSDTMPGK
+369 ALAVRQDGSDTMPGK

-440 TGYVKL
+440 AGYVKL

-518 TDTGT
+518 TDTRT
-523 PVEGLIIHEGI
+523 PVEGLIIHEGV

-567 LQAALRSMDP
+567 LQAALRSLDP

-601 GAGDRKVL
+601 GTGDRKVL
-609 EEKVLRFITS
+609 EEKVLGFITS

-642 GEKYGT
+642 GEKYGA

-703 FWTYQESVERS
+703 FWAYQESVERS
-714 AETLGCAP
+714 AEMLGCAP
-722 VPAEVTRAVED
+722 VPAEVTRGAED
-733 LTGVVRERDRRIEGL
+733 LMAVVRERDRRIEGL

-761 AQPAIVKG
+761 AQPATVKS
-769 QRVVVATFEGL
+769 QPVVVATFEGL

-839 KGGGSDRMCQGRI
+839 KGGGNDRMCQGRI

>member
-1 MNSADI
+1 
-7 REGFLRFF
+7 
-15 EGYDHLRLPSAPL
+15 
-28 LSPDPT
+28 
-34 LLFTAAGMVPLK
+34 MVPLK
-46 QYYLGEVMPPS
+46 QYYLGEATPPNP
-57 LRMTSDQKCIRT
+57 RMTSDQKCIRT

-91 SIGNYFKDEAIAMA
+91 SIGNYFKDDAIAMA

-110 RVLGLSPDRIWVT
+110 KVLGLSADRIWVT

-181 NQQMGDDGDRFLE
+181 KQRMGDDGDRFLE

-226 RMTSIMEETD
+226 RMTSIIEDTD
-236 TDFETDGFRPIIQTV
+236 TDFETDGFLPIIQTV
-251 ADLSHQEYGADPRVT
+251 ADLSHQEYGGDPRVT
-266 ARMKTIAD
+266 SRMKTIAD

-327 DVMKGPFPELVAEGD
+327 DLMKVPFPELVAEGE

-355 DHTLREGLVEFTKA
+355 DRTLREGLVEFSRA
-369 TLAVRQDGSDTMPGK
+369 VEAVRQEGSDTMPGK

-396 VELTA
+396 IELTA
-401 DLLRDAGLNLDRE
+401 DLLRDAGLKLDRQ
-414 GFDVLLNDQRH
+414 GFDDLLNDQRR

-440 TGYVKL
+440 TGYMKL
-446 RETVGSSHFVGYE
+446 RSTVGTSHFLGYE

-474 EAASSAKVGD
+474 EPASSAQAGD
-484 HVGLI
+484 HVGLV

-496 GEKGGQVGDTGFI
+496 GEKGGQVGDTGVI
-509 TTPGARFEV
+509 TTQGARFEV
-518 TDTGT
+518 TDTKT
-523 PVEGLIIHEGI
+523 PVEGLIIHEGV
-534 LVEGAIAA
+534 LAEGAIAA
-542 GDSARAEVDP
+542 GDTVRAEVDP

-567 LQAALRSMDP
+567 LQAALRSIDP

-593 DFSFRGSL
+593 DFTFRGSL
-601 GAGDRKVL
+601 GADDRKAL
-609 EEKVLRFITS
+609 EEKVLGFITA
-619 NAAVR
+619 NVPVR

-631 EARKTGALAFF
+631 EARRTGALAFF
-642 GEKYGT
+642 GEKYGA
-648 AVRVVTADGI
+648 AVRVVSVDGI

-671 GDIGFLHIRSIRS
+671 GDIGFLHIRSVRS

-696 GLGALRE
+696 GLGALQE
-703 FWTYQESVERS
+703 FWAYQEGVEQ
-714 AETLGCAP
+714 AAGTLGCGP
-722 VPAEVTRAVED
+722 VPAEVTRAVQD
-733 LTGVVRERDRRIEGL
+733 LAGVVKERDRRIEGL

-761 AQPAIVKG
+761 AQPATVKG
-769 QRVVVATFEGL
+769 QPVVVATFEGL

-801 IGMASGGDGFTVIKV
+801 IGMVSGGDGFTVIKV
-816 FGTAGATF
+816 FGTACATF
-824 SARGIF
+824 SARSIF
-830 KALTDKYGG
+830 KTLTDKVGG
-839 KGGGSDRMCQGRI
+839 KGGGNDRMCQGHI

>member
-7 REGFLRFF
+7 REGYLRFF

-28 LSPDPT
+28 LSPDRT

-46 QYYLGEVMPPS
+46 QYYLGEVTPPS

-91 SIGNYFKDEAIAMA
+91 SIGDYFKDEAIAMA

-110 RVLGLSPDRIWVT
+110 KVLGLPADRIWVT
-123 IYKEDLQTAD
+123 IYKEDHQTAD

-181 NQQMGDDGDRFLE
+181 KQQMGDEGDRFLE

-226 RMTSIMEETD
+226 RMTSIIEDTD
-236 TDFETDGFRPIIQTV
+236 TDFETDGFQPIIQTV
-251 ADLSHQEYGADPRVT
+251 ADLSHQEYGKDPRVT
-266 ARMKTIAD
+266 SRMKTIAD

-327 DVMKGPFPELVAEGD
+327 DLMKGPFPELVAEGE

-355 DHTLREGLVEFTKA
+355 DRTLREGLVEFTRA
-369 TLAVRQDGSDTMPGK
+369 VETVRQSGTDILPGK

-401 DLLRDAGLNLDRE
+401 DLLRDAGLKLDRE
-414 GFDVLLNDQRH
+414 GFDDLLNDQRH

-440 TGYVKL
+440 TGYIKL
-446 RETVGSSHFVGYE
+446 RGTVGTSHFVGYE
-459 TLSAEAVVTGLLKDG
+459 TLSAEAVVTGLLKGG
-474 EAASSAKVGD
+474 ESASSAQAGD
-484 HVGLI
+484 HIGLV

-496 GEKGGQVGDTGFI
+496 GEKGGQIGDTGVI
-509 TTPGARFEV
+509 TTQGARFEV
-518 TDTGT
+518 TDTKT
-523 PVEGLIIHEGI
+523 PVEGLIIHEGV

-542 GDSARAEVDP
+542 GDTARAEVDLG
-552 ERRKAIARAH
+552 RRKAIARAH

-567 LQAALRSMDP
+567 LQAALRSIDP

-601 GAGDRKVL
+601 GADDRKAL
-609 EEKVLRFITS
+609 EEKVLGFITA
-619 NAAVR
+619 NVLVR

-631 EARKTGALAFF
+631 EACRTGALAFF
-642 GEKYGT
+642 GEKYGAT
-648 AVRVVTADGI
+648 VRVVAADGI

-671 GDIGFLHIRSIRS
+671 GDIGFLHIRSVRN

-703 FWTYQESVERS
+703 FWAYQEGVEQ
-714 AETLGCAP
+714 AAGTLNCGP
-722 VPAEVTRAVED
+722 VPAEVTRAVEG
-733 LTGVVRERDRRIEGL
+733 LTGVVKERDRRIEGL

-761 AQPAIVKG
+761 AQPATIKG
-769 QRVVVATFEGL
+769 QPVVVATFEGL

-801 IGMASGGDGFTVIKV
+801 VGMLSGGDGFTVVKV

-830 KALTDKYGG
+830 KILADKYGG
-839 KGGGSDRMCQGRI
+839 KGGGNDRMCQGRI

>member
-7 REGFLRFF
+7 REGFLKYF
-15 EGYDHLRLPSAPL
+15 EGHDHLRLPSAPL

-46 QYYLGEVMPPS
+46 QYYLGEVTPPNV
-57 LRMTSDQKCIRT
+57 RMTSDQKCIRT

-91 SIGNYFKDEAIAMA
+91 SIGDYFKDDAIAMA
-105 YEFST
+105 LEFST
-110 RVLGLSPDRIWVT
+110 KVLGLSADRIWVT

-181 NQQMGDDGDRFLE
+181 KQQMGDDGDRFLE

-226 RMTSIMEETD
+226 RMTSIIEDTD
-236 TDFETDGFRPIIQTV
+236 TDFETDGFQPIIQTV
-251 ADLSHQEYGADPRVT
+251 ADLSHQEYGRDPRVT

-314 EGAFMGKVADTVI
+314 EGSFMGTVADTVI
-327 DVMKGPFPELVAEGD
+327 DLMKGPFPELLAAGE
-342 RIKGDMEVEEQRF
+342 RIKGDMAVEEERF
-355 DHTLREGLVEFTKA
+355 DHTLREGLVEFTRA
-369 TLAVRQDGSDTMPGK
+369 VETVRQSGTDILPGK

-401 DLLRDAGLNLDRE
+401 DLLRDAGLKLDRE
-414 GFDVLLNDQRH
+414 GFDALLNDQRH
-425 GGSESSGVEEASRER
+425 GGSESSGVEDASRER
-440 TGYVKL
+440 TGYIKL
-446 RETVGSSHFVGYE
+446 RGQVGSSEFVGYE
-459 TLSAEAVVTGLLKDG
+459 TLSAEAVVTGVLKDG
-474 EAASSAKVGD
+474 EPVGSAQAGD
-484 HVGLI
+484 HVGLV

-496 GEKGGQVGDTGFI
+496 GEKGGQVGDTGVI

-518 TDTGT
+518 TDTRT
-523 PVEGLIIHEGI
+523 PVEGLIIHEGV

-542 GDSARAEVDP
+542 GDTARPQVDV

-567 LQAALRSMDP
+567 LQAALRSIDP

-593 DFSFRGSL
+593 DFSFRGGL
-601 GAGDRKVL
+601 GMDDRKVM
-609 EEKVLRFITS
+609 EEKVLGFIMA
-619 NAAVR
+619 NVPVR

-631 EARKTGALAFF
+631 EARRTGALAFF
-642 GEKYGT
+642 GEKYGDV
-648 AVRVVTADGI
+648 VRVVAADGI

-684 IGTDTK
+684 IGTGTK

-703 FWTYQESVERS
+703 FWAYQEGVEQ
-714 AETLGCAP
+714 AAGTLNCGP
-722 VPAEVTRAVED
+722 VPAEVARAAQD
-733 LTGVVRERDRRIEGL
+733 LTNVLKERDRRVEGL
-748 IAAAT
+748 VATAT
-753 DRRVRDLI
+753 DRHVRDLI
-761 AQPAIVKG
+761 AQPATIKG
-769 QRVVVATFEGL
+769 QPVVVATFEGL
-780 TAEALRSAGD
+780 TTEALRSAGD

-795 LGDGVF
+795 LGNGVF
-801 IGMASGGDGFTVIKV
+801 IGMVAGGDGFSVIKV
-816 FGTAGATF
+816 FGTAGTVF
-824 SARGIF
+824 SARSIF

-839 KGGGSDRMCQGRI
+839 KGGGNDRMCQGRI

-857 AEELEALLG
+857 VEELEALLG